1 MVNRCKRF
9 YLNGPKLLILLY
21 DSKVIIET
29 MYISR
34 IIHGRERTDMHVFSY
49 GQLITSKQL

>member
-9 YLNGPKLLILLY
+9 YLNGLKLLILLY

-49 GQLITSKQL
+49 GQLITSKEL

>member
-34 IIHGRERTDMHVFSY
+34 IIHGRERTDLHVFSY
-49 GQLITSKQL
+49 DQLITSKQL